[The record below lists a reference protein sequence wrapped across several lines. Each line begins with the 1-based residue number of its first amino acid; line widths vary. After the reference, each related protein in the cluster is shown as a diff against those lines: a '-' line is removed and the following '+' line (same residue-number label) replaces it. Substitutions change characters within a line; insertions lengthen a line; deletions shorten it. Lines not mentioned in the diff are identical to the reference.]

1 MRIYL
6 RPVGTLRIE
15 GIGFIPCSNSF
26 QNRYSSLPSGILI
39 TCLRAPFWSSN
50 TPRCVHSAPPN
61 LTLVPDSS
69 LSTNFPCT
77 GHLSSTAFHAGGFD
91 VGFSFGASH
100 TLPGAC
106 AWTARLGGFP
116 GCAGV
121 GFISSATLLFSNIAR
136 CFCSASHIGVSDL
149 ACVSGFP
156 GDHAGCPDAGGVFSD
171 CGEGVFGCVDG
182 ISVLARR
189 GIRTVVGVKGTTFGD
204 VLIASLV
211 CDHCSDV
218 FACMSGVGA
227 GFTSSG
233 FVSCGLARRVI
244 RIVSFPFGPIVGR
257 VFCSLAHSVIGVLLR
272 GFPVSSL
279 LARRV
284 TRTVSFLP
292 VGSDFVSIGCPCIFV
307 CASGVR
313 GTSSG

>member
-6 RPVGTLRIE
+6 RPVGTLRTE

-26 QNRYSSLPSGILI
+26 QKRYSSLPSGILI

-77 GHLSSTAFHAGGFD
+77 GHFSSTAFHTEGFD

-106 AWTARLGGFP
+106 AWTVRLGGFP

-121 GFISSATLLFSNIAR
+121 GFISSAVLLVSNIAR
-136 CFCSASHIGVSDL
+136 CFCSASHIGVSAL
-149 ACVSGFP
+149 TCSSGFP
-156 GDHAGCPDAGGVFSD
+156 GDLVRRIPVAGGIL
-171 CGEGVFGCVDG
+171 GESFAASIGCVEG
-182 ISVLARR
+182 ISGLARS
-189 GIRTVVGVKGTTFGD
+189 GIRIVLGVKGTTFGAD
-204 VLIASLV
+204 NTG
-211 CDHCSDV
+211 
-218 FACMSGVGA
+218 SGVFGCVS
-227 GFTSSG
+227 GVVFTSSG
-233 FVSCGLARRVI
+233 VACGLARRVI

-272 GFPVSSL
+272 SFPVSSL

-284 TRTVSFLP
+284 TRIVFFSP
-292 VGSDFVSIGCPCIFV
+292 VGTSDVDSEFGDL
-307 CASGVR
+307 
-313 GTSSG
+313 GTVVTGAVVDTSTPSLSFI

>member
-1 MRIYL
+1 MGLYL
-6 RPVGTLRIE
+6 RPEGTLRTE

-26 QNRYSSLPSGILI
+26 QKRYSSLPSGILI

-77 GHLSSTAFHAGGFD
+77 GHLSSTAFFAGGFD

-106 AWTARLGGFP
+106 AWTARFGGFP

-121 GFISSATLLFSNIAR
+121 GFISSAILLFSNIAR
-136 CFCSASHIGVSDL
+136 CFCSASHIGVSDFDC
-149 ACVSGFP
+149 ASGFP
-156 GDHAGCPDAGGVFSD
+156 GDHAGGFPHAGGIL
-171 CGEGVFGCVDG
+171 GESFAASIGG
-182 ISVLARR
+182 ISGLARS
-189 GIRTVVGVKGTTFGD
+189 GIRTVLGVKGTTFGM
-204 VLIASLV
+204 LIVSLV
-211 CDHCSDV
+211 CHHCSGT
-218 FACMSGVGA
+218 FAGISGVV
-227 GFTSSG
+227 FTSSG
-233 FVSCGLARRVI
+233 VACGLARRVI

-272 GFPVSSL
+272 GFPVSSV

-284 TRTVSFLP
+284 TRIVFFSP